1 MSRSIVFFLVADV
14 PKTVVGLALVAPAH
28 VSEVSAVV
36 AQIVFTGKLGALQ
49 GSGRDNVFGGHHVVN
64 IRRRVVVL
72 FEASRELPLTW
83 KVAGV
88 KCMHAKFL
96 LEERDD
102 RAFAVPQSV
111 GNRVLILLPAAVTA
125 GSEGTTELLALLE
138 QLGRG
143 GNEEMRRGGEGCSV
157 SVWTILFFKKLEKTV
172 DCRDNLIWWRTQAES
187 RQTQR
192 CVDSCSEETK
202 S

>member
-1 MSRSIVFFLVADV
+1 MVADV
-14 PKTVVGLALVAPAH
+14 PKTVVGLTLVAPAH
-28 VSEVSAVV
+28 VSVVSTVV
-36 AQIVFTGKLGALQ
+36 AQIVFTGEFRALQ
-49 GSGRDNVFGGHHVVN
+49 SSGRDNVFGGHHVVN
-64 IRRRVVVL
+64 IGRRVVVL
-72 FEASRELPLTW
+72 FEASGELPLTW

-102 RAFAVPQSV
+102 RAFTVSQSV
-111 GNRVLILLPAAVTA
+111 GNRVLIFIPAADTA
-125 GSEGTTELLALLE
+125 GSEGTTKLLALLE

-172 DCRDNLIWWRTQAES
+172 DCGDNLIW
-187 RQTQR
+187 
-192 CVDSCSEETK
+192 
-202 S
+202 